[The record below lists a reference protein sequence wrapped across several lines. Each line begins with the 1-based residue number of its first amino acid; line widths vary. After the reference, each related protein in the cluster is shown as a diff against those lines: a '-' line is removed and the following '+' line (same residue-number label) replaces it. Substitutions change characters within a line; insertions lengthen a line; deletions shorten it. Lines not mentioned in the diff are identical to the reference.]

1 MCKKDTRYFYAK
13 NRQRLVFYYL
23 AQIKL
28 QVYVFFVITKM
39 VFYEINLVGLGIIA
53 FLLLCTLRL
62 LV

>member
-13 NRQRLVFYYL
+13 NRQKLVIYYL
-23 AQIKL
+23 EQIKL